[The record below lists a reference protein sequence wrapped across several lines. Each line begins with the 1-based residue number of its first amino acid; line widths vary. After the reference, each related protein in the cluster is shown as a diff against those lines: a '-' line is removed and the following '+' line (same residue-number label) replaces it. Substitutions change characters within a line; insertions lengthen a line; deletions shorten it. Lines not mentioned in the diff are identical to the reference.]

1 MLKKTL
7 TFKDLDGNPI
17 TEDFYF
23 NLNTSELAKLQ
34 LSHEGGFGDY
44 LEKIS
49 AKRSGR
55 EVMDT
60 FEDILRMSVGRRSE
74 DNRKFI
80 KTDEIRDDFMFS
92 GAYDV
97 LFMELITNAGSA
109 QEFIKSVV
117 PADLVAQVEA
127 AQQAEAGKDESVKKL
142 SKEEL
147 EKAFAEKLK
156 VESKSE

>member
-1 MLKKTL
+1 MERLQKNTFAKDLVRSSKMRSTIRSNFQRLQALKLTHSTKPSKGYFMLKKTL

-60 FEDILRMSVGRRSE
+60 FEDILRMSVGRRGE

-97 LFMELITNAGSA
+97 L
-109 QEFIKSVV
+109 
-117 PADLVAQVEA
+117 
-127 AQQAEAGKDESVKKL
+127 
-142 SKEEL
+142 
-147 EKAFAEKLK
+147 
-156 VESKSE
+156 